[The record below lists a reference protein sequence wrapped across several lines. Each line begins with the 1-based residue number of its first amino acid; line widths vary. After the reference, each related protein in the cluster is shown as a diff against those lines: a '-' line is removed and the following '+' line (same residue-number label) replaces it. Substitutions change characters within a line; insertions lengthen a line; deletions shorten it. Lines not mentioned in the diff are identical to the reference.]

1 LDQNA
6 LIGKNSKDLACVQ
19 GLVSYYDATQETGG
33 LCIFLKS
40 HLSFIDFCNRAL
52 MAKLKINFISLD
64 ENEEPLLKEGKG
76 ILVCTKAGDL
86 ILWDSRTIHCN
97 CPGLISPNEFKEEK
111 YEILYQISNEINEF
125 NKDKII

>member
-86 ILWDSRTIHCN
+86 IL
-97 CPGLISPNEFKEEK
+97 
-111 YEILYQISNEINEF
+111 
-125 NKDKII
+125 